1 MFGNKAGTPR
11 IEAAVNEA
19 VNYEISLA
27 DVLRRSERRAWFV
40 AFSAI
45 LLALLLAG
53 GYYLVLP
60 LKERTPFLVMADPYR
75 GTATVA
81 RLRGDFGK
89 NSIVANEAVNK
100 SNLAHYV
107 IARESYDMAQ
117 RDIRDWTVIFTM
129 SSAQVANAYRYL
141 YARNNPGNLPSVY
154 GRTRAIRIEI
164 ISITLLDSTPDAKGA
179 GTGGGDAA
187 VRFQRILVDKASGG
201 TSVLDTRVANIRYNY
216 SKDLALTEAQRIENP
231 LGFQV
236 TSYRVDTEM
245 TSSPVM
251 PDGTLPNPTGAAA
264 QAVQPAPAGTPPVAA
279 PSATPAGADATQAAP
294 GQLPAP
300 SQLPTATPADPRA
313 APVPATPAQPN
324 PNGVTNP

>member
-60 LKERTPFLVMADPYR
+60 LKERTPFLVMAHPYR

-89 NSIVANEAVNK
+89 NSIIANEAVNK

-107 IARESYDMAQ
+107 IARESYDLDQ

-141 YARNNPGNLPSVY
+141 YARSNPTNLPSVY
-154 GRTRAIRIEI
+154 GRTRAIRVEI
-164 ISITLLDSTPDAKGA
+164 ISITLLDSTPDASGP

-201 TSVLDTRVANIRYNY
+201 TSVLDTRVANIRYDY
-216 SKDLALTEAQRIENP
+216 SKDLALTETQRIENP

-245 TSSPVM
+245 VSSPVM
-251 PDGTLPNPTGAAA
+251 PDGTLPNPTGASVQTA
-264 QAVQPAPAGTPPVAA
+264 QPAPAGAPSMAA
-279 PSATPAGADATQAAP
+279 PSVNSAGATQAAP

-300 SQLPTATPADPRA
+300 SQLPTATPEDPRA
-313 APVPATPAQPN
+313 APGPATPAQPN
-324 PNGVTNP
+324 TNGVTNP